1 MPRRS
6 RWPRPSIVNRQPK
19 KGVLTPPQIEQ
30 SSGLKITDG
39 RKVRLGFIGAGWWAT
54 TNHMPLLKAR
64 PDVEMVSVC
73 GLDQAVLARCTRD
86 FGFTHATSD
95 YRELLKQ
102 ELDGVVVASPH
113 ALHAEH
119 ALAALNAGCHVLVEK
134 PFTTRTKKA
143 REIVALGRK
152 KRLHIVVPYG
162 WHYRPIGRKA
172 REMMDTGAV
181 GKVEFVLC
189 HMASQLRNLFAG
201 RSFDFEEGA
210 YVNPK
215 LSTWADPRLSEGGYG
230 QGQLSHATGLM
241 LWLTGLKPAEVYAR
255 MSQPGAKVDM
265 YDAMSVK
272 FAGGAI
278 GSISGAATL
287 PPGTPG
293 SFQLDIRI
301 FGRKGM
307 LMLDIARDHLSLHRH
322 DGRHETIPLEVGD
335 GAYRCDGP
343 PNEFVELIL
352 RRTKTNSSP
361 GEVALR
367 SVEII
372 DAAYRS
378 SRSGKSE
385 HV

>member
-1 MPRRS
+1 MAIREQK
-6 RWPRPSIVNRQPK
+6 I
-19 KGVLTPPQIEQ
+19 GVLTQSQIEQ
-30 SSGLKITDG
+30 FSRRKAADG
-39 RKVRLGFIGAGWWAT
+39 RKARFGFIGAGWWAT

-64 PDVEMVSVC
+64 HDVEMVSVC
-73 GLDQAVLARCTRD
+73 GLDKAVLTRCKRD
-86 FGFTHATSD
+86 FGFAHATTD

-102 ELDGVVVASPH
+102 NLDGVVVASPH

-119 ALAALNAGCHVLVEK
+119 TLAALKAGCHVLVEK
-134 PFTTRTKKA
+134 PFTTNAKKA
-143 REIVALGRK
+143 REIVALGKK
-152 KRLHIVVPYG
+152 KRLHVVVPYG

-172 REMMDTGAV
+172 REVMETGAI

-189 HMASQLRNLFAG
+189 HMASQLKNLFTG
-201 RSFDFEEGA
+201 RSFDFKDGA
-210 YVNPK
+210 YVNPQ

-255 MSQPGAKVDM
+255 MSQPGARVDM

-272 FAGGAI
+272 FAGEAI
-278 GSISGAATL
+278 GNISGAATL
-287 PPGTPG
+287 PMGTPG
-293 SFQLDIRI
+293 SFQLDVRI
-301 FGRKGM
+301 FGKKGM
-307 LMLDIARDHLSLHRH
+307 LVIDIARDHLSLHRH
-322 DGRHETIPLEVGD
+322 DGRHETIPLEAGD

-352 RRTKTNSSP
+352 GRTKTNSSP

-367 SVEII
+367 SVEIL

-378 SRSGKSE
+378 NKSGKSE
-385 HV
+385 RV